1 MEETIKKIIA
11 IDKDADNFRKINDE
25 ILARK
30 KKDLQNEMKVMSE
43 NNFTFIQEERKRVWE
58 EEMNRADQEIM
69 NIHAKENKALEE
81 LTESFLNIKDE
92 IIEKVFERLLDSFK
106 KV

>member
-11 IDKDADNFRKINDE
+11 IDKDAENFRKINDE
-25 ILARK
+25 ILVRK
-30 KKDLQNEMKVMSE
+30 RKDLQNEMKAMSE
-43 NNFTFIQEERKRVWE
+43 NNFAFIQEERKRVWE

-69 NIHAKENKALEE
+69 NIHAKEKKALEE
-81 LTESFLNIKDE
+81 LTASFLNIKDE

-106 KV
+106 QV